1 MEALTSD
8 FVPNPGVL
16 IEKNEPFLS
25 LKKYLPKGAYKL
37 VVPHLE
43 NRNVIVKITPPRLTR
58 TGSFS
63 VCRDEVDRCRISI
76 SDTGNKF
83 QFLITLLH
91 EIAHMNIYYNYK
103 WEYRRIKPHGH
114 QWKSEFQNLVVPLVE
129 NGVFPSSLKSVLEK
143 HMLNPTASTSTDVSL
158 LKALKKY
165 ALFPN
170 QKCIDDLPEG
180 SKFMFRNGI
189 RYIRGRKRLK
199 RIECLDESTG
209 KRYLF
214 HPEALV
220 EAE

>member
-1 MEALTSD
+1 METLVSD
-8 FVPNPGVL
+8 FIPNPGVL

-25 LKKYLPKGAYKL
+25 LKKYLPIGAYKL
-37 VVPHLE
+37 VVTHLE
-43 NRNVIVKITPPRLTR
+43 KRNVIVKITPPRLTR
-58 TGSFS
+58 NGSFS
-63 VCRDEVDRCRISI
+63 VCRDEVDRCRITI

-91 EIAHMNIYYNYK
+91 EIAHMHIYYKHK
-103 WEYRRIKPHGH
+103 WDYRRIKPHGH
-114 QWKSEFQNLVVPLVE
+114 QWKSEFQNLVAPFIE
-129 NGVFPSSLKSVLEK
+129 NDVFPSLLKSHLEQ
-143 HMLNPTASTSTDVSL
+143 HMINPTASTSTDVSL

-165 ALFPN
+165 DLFPN
-170 QKCIDDLPEG
+170 QKCVDDLAVG

-209 KRYLF
+209 NRYLF